1 MRNVNNNKRFLI
13 LENKNLMMSIIIISL
28 PIFLSNILKSV
39 HSFVDMYF
47 VSPFGDSA
55 TAAISFTHP
64 IIQISL
70 SLAMGLMVAASAIIA
85 QSLGAGDKL
94 KAKKVAGQVFTLNLI
109 LGFLFN
115 IILYILTPFIV
126 KAIGSTGETAT
137 LAVTY
142 VRIRSFEMIPLFLF
156 SSFLASRQASGD
168 TITPVIFEVVS
179 IIVNIA
185 LTWYLASHLQM
196 GLRGAAIAT
205 LISHVVIMP
214 VFIILM
220 FKDKKADVY
229 LDFKDL
235 KLDKEEI
242 KHIIKLA
249 VPSSVASTFTSLGFL
264 FINALILSYGD
275 PVMSGFGI
283 GNTINSFVLL
293 PALGVGGSIATFVGQ
308 NIGANNPTRA
318 KATVKTGMILTVS
331 IMVIGGFTMIL
342 FRDNLSSIFLTKGTI
357 SHDIASIY
365 MFYLAFSL
373 PLMAMFQV
381 LLGSYQGAG
390 YTNYVFL
397 LSSFRLWGMRL
408 PLAYLYRD
416 VFHIDSTGVMVA
428 MVLSNFASVFLGFI
442 LYNKIRFDRTIMEK
456 AKEQI

>member
-1 MRNVNNNKRFLI
+1 MKNVNNNKKFLI
-13 LENKNLMMSIIIISL
+13 LENKNILMSIIIISF
-28 PIFLSNILKSV
+28 PIFLSNILKSF

-47 VSPFGDSA
+47 VSPFGDNA
-55 TAAISFTHP
+55 TSAISFTSP

-70 SLAMGLMVAASAIIA
+70 SLAMGLMVASSAIIA
-85 QSLGAGDKL
+85 QSLGANNKE

-109 LGFLFN
+109 LGVAFN
-115 IILYILTPFIV
+115 LILYLITPFIV
-126 KAIGSTGETAT
+126 KAIGATGETSS
-137 LAVTY
+137 LAIDY

-168 TITPVIFEVVS
+168 TITPVIFDVVS
-179 IIVNIA
+179 IGINIG

-196 GLRGAAIAT
+196 GLKGAAIAT
-205 LISHVVIMP
+205 LISHVVVMP
-214 VFIILM
+214 VFITLM
-220 FKDKKADVY
+220 FVDKKADVY
-229 LDFKDL
+229 IEFKDL
-235 KLDKEEI
+235 KLDKDEI
-242 KHIIKLA
+242 RHIFKLA
-249 VPSSVASTFTSLGFL
+249 IPSSIASTFTSLGFL

-308 NIGANNPTRA
+308 NIGASNPTRA
-318 KATVKTGMILTVS
+318 KATVRTGMILTVS
-331 IMVIGGFTMIL
+331 IMLVGGFIMIL
-342 FRDNLSSIFLTKGTI
+342 FRESLASIFLEKGSL
-357 SHDIASIY
+357 SHDIASTY
-365 MFYLAFSL
+365 LFYLAFSL

-390 YTNYVFL
+390 YTNFVFI

-416 VFHIDSTGVMVA
+416 VFGIDSTGVMIA
-428 MVLSNFASVFLGFI
+428 MVLSNFASVILGFI
-442 LYNKIRFDRTIMEK
+442 LYNKIRFDKSIVN
-456 AKEQI
+456 KEVE